1 MFVLIFIV
9 VYLGKEAPNMRDLSF
24 VKNPAGGRP
33 FKLLPKIGD
42 NWRDIGELL
51 GIEDSV
57 LKQWSKLDAD
67 DRLRKIFGKWRDN
80 AMNLEGDSKRYSYT
94 WQGLYNLLEDAEYE
108 EVAKSYF
115 EFLEKMKK

>member
-1 MFVLIFIV
+1 M
-9 VYLGKEAPNMRDLSF
+9 YLGKEAPDMRDLSF

-42 NWRDIGELL
+42 NWRLIGKLL
-51 GIEDSV
+51 GIEDGV

-80 AMNLEGDSKRYSYT
+80 AMILEGDSKRYSYT

-108 EVAKSYF
+108 QVAKSYF